1 MGSPVLTV
9 KNTANLHPPLLPGYQ
24 YPTLR
29 PTVQQS
35 NTMPAKD
42 QGFTE
47 DQIEDFKEVFQLFDT
62 KGDGLIQVSQVGEVL
77 RALGTNPTEGEVK
90 KLITST
96 CTEKGPDARVTF
108 ETFLP
113 MLQDVSSK
121 PIRDTVDDF
130 VEGLKHFDKEGNGLI
145 STVELRHLLTGL
157 GEKMSEEEVELLI
170 HGKEDSQG
178 NINYEEFVKMVLA
191 Q

>member
-1 MGSPVLTV
+1 MGSQVQS
-9 KNTANLHPPLLPGYQ
+9 LPGVRRLLTDGR
-24 YPTLR
+24 TLV
-29 PTVQQS
+29 TLKVK
-35 NTMPAKD
+35 MPAKD

-47 DQIEDFKEVFQLFDT
+47 DQVEDFKEVFQLFDT

-90 KLITST
+90 KLIQST
-96 CTEKGPDARVTF
+96 VTKNEKDARVTF
-108 ETFLP
+108 EMFLP

-145 STVELRHLLTGL
+145 SAVELRHLLTGL
-157 GEKMSEEEVELLI
+157 GEKMSEEEVESLI

-178 NINYEEFVKMVLA
+178 NINYEDFVKMVLA

>member
-1 MGSPVLTV
+1 M
-9 KNTANLHPPLLPGYQ
+9 
-24 YPTLR
+24 
-29 PTVQQS
+29 
-35 NTMPAKD
+35 
-42 QGFTE
+42 
-47 DQIEDFKEVFQLFDT
+47 
-62 KGDGLIQVSQVGEVL
+62 GEVL

-90 KLITST
+90 KLIQTT
-96 CTEKGPDARVTF
+96 CTSVASRAGNEGSRSCTIAKKAISVIVKLQVSFPALVSKFSLSLPVTFTWQEKDARVTF
-108 ETFLP
+108 EMFLP

-145 STVELRHLLTGL
+145 SAVELRHLLTGL
-157 GEKMSEEEVELLI
+157 GEKMSEEEVEQLI